1 MLEPGFLPDLLP
13 FVSQEMQTIW
23 QYVHFSM
30 TDLSPCGCGG
40 SFFFCAKVKVTSQF
54 VIQPPWRISSAMLLP
69 RPPSPSLLQPNG
81 SCRGELAALCPASWS
96 CQGVGVTHGDFH
108 RKTTANA
115 SASSVSLQC
124 RESTQLSL
132 ELCRCL
138 LTVKTFA
145 KCEFR
150 AKTISWQW
158 CRHCEV
164 SPSALL
170 EVIV

>member
-1 MLEPGFLPDLLP
+1 MCIFQRLTFLPVVVVVL
-13 FVSQEMQTIW
+13 Q
-23 QYVHFSM
+23 
-30 TDLSPCGCGG
+30 
-40 SFFFCAKVKVTSQF
+40 FCAKVKVTSQF

-69 RPPSPSLLQPNG
+69 RPPSPSLLEPNG
-81 SCRGELAALCPASWS
+81 SCRGELASLCPAPWS

-115 SASSVSLQC
+115 SASSVSLQR

-132 ELCRCL
+132 ELMCRCL
-138 LTVKTFA
+138 LTVKTYA

-158 CRHCEV
+158 CRCCEV
-164 SPSALL
+164 SLSAFL
-170 EVIV
+170 EATV